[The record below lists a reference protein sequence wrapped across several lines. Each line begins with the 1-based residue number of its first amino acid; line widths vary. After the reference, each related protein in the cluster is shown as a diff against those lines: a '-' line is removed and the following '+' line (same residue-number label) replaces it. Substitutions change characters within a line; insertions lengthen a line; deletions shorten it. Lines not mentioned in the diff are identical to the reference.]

1 MDRGEVA
8 RLAGQGMMD
17 LIPGEWLG
25 WIAGAVGAFVAAVA
39 VWLSGRR
46 SGAVRAENRGL
57 RDYKATR
64 ERMDD
69 VDDLGNDPAAA
80 ARWLRE
86 RGKR

>member
-1 MDRGEVA
+1 MG
-8 RLAGQGMMD
+8 

-25 WIAGAVGAFVAAVA
+25 WIAGAVVALVAAVA

-46 SGAVRAENRGL
+46 SGDVRAENMGL

-69 VDDLGNDPAAA
+69 ADDLGNDPDAAT
-80 ARWLRE
+80 RWLRE